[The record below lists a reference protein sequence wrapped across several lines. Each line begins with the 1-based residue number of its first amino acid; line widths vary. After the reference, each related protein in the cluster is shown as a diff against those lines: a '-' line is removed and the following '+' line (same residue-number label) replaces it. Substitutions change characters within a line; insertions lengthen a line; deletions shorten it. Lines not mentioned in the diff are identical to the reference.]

1 MYTHNVYVNMRG
13 KQLEL
18 QLNVLLLS
26 NQGEKVVNSVEH
38 FLNYILMH
46 VFPPIAGR
54 MSKNV

>member
-13 KQLEL
+13 KQREL

-38 FLNYILMH
+38 F
-46 VFPPIAGR
+46 
-54 MSKNV
+54 